1 MVRRVSNESL
11 VCVNYL
17 LTIHVTVHPKINMQG
32 MGEGISHVDIYILHS
47 LNALCYTQHS

>member
-17 LTIHVTVHPKINMQG
+17 LTIHVTVHPKIIMQG
-32 MGEGISHVDIYILHS
+32 MGEVNQSCRHIYS
-47 LNALCYTQHS
+47 A